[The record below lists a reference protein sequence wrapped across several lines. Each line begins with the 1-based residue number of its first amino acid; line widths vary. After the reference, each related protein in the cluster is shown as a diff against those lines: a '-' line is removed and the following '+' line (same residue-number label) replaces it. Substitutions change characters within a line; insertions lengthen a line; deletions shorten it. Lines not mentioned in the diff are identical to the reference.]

1 MPASHDI
8 AASFGETVTEE
19 PIDTNRS
26 VRVEVLPHPFSAH
39 RETHHLV
46 PNGSIRELL
55 TEIGLAT
62 KPARSY
68 AICIDGV
75 PIAEDQYEWLA
86 PLANEVVTIRSL
98 ARGGDDKNIGLII
111 VGVILIAAAI
121 YFQQPWLAS
130 FGFSLL
136 TAGVAGLI
144 APAPPKLNENK
155 GNADPLV
162 STITGS
168 RNVANPFGAIPRILG
183 YHKIYPPYGA
193 LPYTEVFDNE
203 QYIRLLFVNGYGPLE
218 ITDIKIGETPIAEY
232 SDVDYDVFEGRP
244 ADGAPAYYTK
254 SVDEDTFD
262 ILLPN
267 GVPGAWNV
275 RTTSADTI
283 EIIVDVVFP
292 LGLLWI
298 RDDGDRKNAN
308 VAIEIQYKQA
318 SAGEGA
324 YITFENFV
332 VIGRTSSLVRR
343 SSRKTGLGKDQYDVR
358 VRRANV
364 APNNNTNDEARW
376 TVLRSVTFTAG
387 GSPVDTTKNLSMIS
401 MRIRAT
407 NQLNGVIDE
416 LNVMAKSYLQ
426 TYNGATWVEAKSN
439 NPAWCFASVLTDAAN
454 EKAVSTARLDAD
466 GLKSWGDWCTS
477 NGFYFN
483 KSIAE
488 KTTVFALLKEIAS
501 AGRASFYMKDDL
513 YSVIRDIGQSVPIQ
527 HITPRNSWNYAGT
540 KIFNEGIHAARVS
553 FINEQNEFLQ
563 DERLV
568 YADGYSLPNA
578 TKIEALAFGGVTDP
592 EQVFKLA
599 RYHIAQLLLRP
610 EVHTVMMDIENL
622 VCSRGDLVAMVHD
635 VPKFGLGQ
643 ARITV
648 LNMSGS
654 DMTGVDFDDVFTMES
669 PPEIYAVRMRKKDG
683 VSLLVNIDTAV
694 GDNYSVVFS
703 SAILSGN
710 PMPEVGDIIMFAEQV
725 SSTVPMIV
733 KAIEPAADLTASVSF
748 VDAAPG
754 VLTAADGTIPDYD
767 PHITQPSVT
776 TRLNPP
782 TPEIVSI
789 VSNESLMSRRSDGSL
804 ITRLGVGL
812 FVPGNTRLVADY
824 FFQLQW
830 RINGTSNPWLSS
842 PLVPADQ
849 GMVIVDQVDDGTQ
862 YEIRAR
868 TTNGQSRHSPWTVPV
883 AHTIVGKT
891 SLPPDVTTLFVNVQA
906 DGTREFVWTLDNP
919 PPDLDGFVMKFKA
932 GGSGTWANSAV
943 LHTSV
948 IKASPFETNQLA
960 SGQYTFL
967 IKAVDVAGNESQTA
981 KAVISTIG
989 DPRLG
994 GALIQI
1000 NCQALGWPDV
1010 KTDCTVDQNTLYLE
1024 ANGTKTWADFATDA
1038 IEWVDWTAGFNRVPE
1053 NPIQYEHGG
1062 VDVGA
1067 IVSFTP
1073 LVTFQGRG
1081 TPTITEAHS
1090 DTDSGYS
1097 SFTAITGPITARWFK
1112 IRVSLADTEPLFEN
1126 LIIIADAKAQ
1136 TEDLIDV
1143 DMTTLTGSTGDRTLN
1158 LNKSFN
1164 VITSVAIALQN
1175 VGAGWSTEIINKNST
1190 GPNIKVYNGSD
1201 VLSDATIDVVIRGI
1215 A

>member
-1 MPASHDI
+1 MPVSHDI
-8 AASFGETVTEE
+8 AASSGETVTEE
-19 PIDTNRS
+19 PTDTNPS
-26 VRVEVLPHPFSAH
+26 VRVEVLPHPFSVQ
-39 RETHHLV
+39 RETYHLV

-55 TEIGLAT
+55 TEIGLANRPT
-62 KPARSY
+62 MRY

-86 PLANEVVTIRSL
+86 PTANEVVTIRSL
-98 ARGGDDKNIGLII
+98 ARGGDGKNIGLI
-111 VGVILIAAAI
+111 VIGTLLIAASFFLGPAGP
-121 YFQQPWLAS
+121 YVAA

-136 TAGVAGLI
+136 TTGLAGLI

-168 RNVANPFGAIPRILG
+168 RNTANPFGAIPRILG

-203 QYIRLLFVNGYGPLE
+203 QYMRLLFINGYGPLE
-218 ITDIKIGETPIAEY
+218 ITDIKIGETPIDEF

-244 ADGAPAYYTK
+244 ADGAPVYYTK
-254 SVDEDTFD
+254 AVDEETFN
-262 ILLPN
+262 ILLVA
-267 GVPGAWNV
+267 GVWNT
-275 RTTSADTI
+275 RTTSVDCI
-283 EIIVDVVFP
+283 EIVVDIVCP
-292 LGLLWI
+292 TGLIWI
-298 RDDGDRKNAN
+298 QDDGDRKWAYVVMEVEYS
-308 VAIEIQYKQA
+308 VA
-318 SAGEGA
+318 GA
-324 YITFENFV
+324 ESWSTLENFT
-332 VIGRTSSLVRR
+332 IAAITTSLLRR
-343 SSRKTGLGKDQYDVR
+343 SARLTVAKNQYDVR
-358 VRRANV
+358 VRRTNV
-364 APNNNTNDEARW
+364 APNHGTFDEARW

-407 NQLNGVIDE
+407 NQLNGVIDQ

-454 EKAVSTARLDAD
+454 EKAVSTTRLDAD
-466 GLKSWGDWCTS
+466 GLKDWADWCTT

-483 KSIAE
+483 KPIAE

-513 YSVIRDIGQSVPIQ
+513 YSVIRDIGQSVPVQ
-527 HITPRNSWNYAGT
+527 HITPRNSWNYSGT
-540 KIFNEGIHAARVS
+540 KIFNDGIHAARIS
-553 FINEQNEFLQ
+553 FVDEANEFLQ
-563 DERLV
+563 NERLV
-568 YADGYSLPNA
+568 YADGYSIVNA
-578 TKIEALAFGGVTDP
+578 TKIEALAFGGVTDA

-599 RYHIAQLLLRP
+599 RYHIAQLTLRP

-643 ARITV
+643 GRITA
-648 LNMSGS
+648 LNMSGAN
-654 DMTGVDFDDVFTMES
+654 MTGVDFDDVFTMES
-669 PPEIYAVRMRKKDG
+669 PPKIYAVRMRKKDG
-683 VSLLVNIDTAV
+683 VSLLVNVDTAV

-703 SAILSGN
+703 SAILDGN
-710 PMPEVGDIIMFAEQV
+710 PMPEVGDLIMFAEQL

-733 KAIEPAADLTASVSF
+733 KAIEPAADLTASISF

-754 VLTAADGTIPDYD
+754 VLTAADGAIPAFD
-767 PHITQPSVT
+767 PHITQPAIA
-776 TRLNPP
+776 TRRIPP
-782 TPEIVSI
+782 TPEIISI
-789 VSNESLMSRRSDGSL
+789 ISNESLMSRRADGSL

-830 RINGTSNPWLSS
+830 RINGTTNPWLSS

-849 GMVIVDQVDDGTQ
+849 GMVIVDQVDDNTQ

-868 TTNGQSRHSPWTVPV
+868 TTTGQSLHSPWTVPV

-932 GGSGTWANSAV
+932 GGSGTWANAAV
-943 LHTSV
+943 LHTGV

-967 IKAVDVAGNESQTA
+967 IKAVDTAGNESQNA

-1000 NCQALGWPDV
+1000 NCQALEWPGV

-1038 IEWVDWTAGFNRVPE
+1038 IEWVDWTGGFNRVPE

-1062 VDVGA
+1062 IDVGA

-1097 SFTAITGPITARWFK
+1097 SFAAITGPITARWFK

-1158 LNKSFN
+1158 LNKSFS

-1201 VLSDATIDVVIRGI
+1201 VLSDATIDVVVRGI